1 MWYYISEETVKL
13 CGCRGIMTRL
23 GWLALVLLLLVQV
36 RGMAAADLIQKIAAN
51 DPARAQLRLLDKV
64 GLLPS
69 SHATL
74 FELPMT
80 RYDVAFAMIEP
91 LRSFIALTETPNA
104 NSSPEDRRL
113 HTQVAQLLSTLSRE
127 DLLRLLTATEGLL
140 NGYADLIEKLAPE
153 LPTKAGIALRQMR
166 ETTLKGVNTAKND
179 PHLIVRVSVD
189 PNAVPDAMGNPL
201 PLLPIHPS
209 DIDPRPL
216 PFSGGVSDSVRVLPA
231 NTMEASVNVIFNR
244 LQLTTKIAKT
254 PGSDWNVIRPDQLSG
269 SAMFRLQYL
278 IGQINDNLSIG
289 GIVEYHILRSSEE
302 SGISSTKTGSVAG
315 VIILW

>member
-1 MWYYISEETVKL
+1 
-13 CGCRGIMTRL
+13 MTRL

-36 RGMAAADLIQKIAAN
+36 RGMATADLIQKIPAN

-91 LRSFIALTETPNA
+91 LRLFIALIEIPNA
-104 NSSPEDRRL
+104 NSSSEDRRL
-113 HTQVAQLLSTLSRE
+113 HMQAAQTLSMLSRD
-127 DLLRLLTATEGLL
+127 DLLGLLTATEGLL
-140 NGYADLIEKLAPE
+140 TGYADLIEKLAPG
-153 LPTKAGIALRQMR
+153 LPTKAGIALRQLH
-166 ETTLKGVNTAKND
+166 ETTLKGANTSKND
-179 PHLIVRVSVD
+179 PRFIVKVSVD
-189 PNAVPDAMGNPL
+189 PYAETDAIGRPL
-201 PLLPIHPS
+201 PILPPIHPTNIEPKPF
-209 DIDPRPL
+209 IDGNGN
-216 PFSGGVSDSVRVLPA
+216 SIIGVLPA
-231 NTMEASVNVIFNR
+231 KSMEASVNVIFPR

-254 PGSDWNVIRPDQLSG
+254 PGSDWNIIRPDQLSG

-289 GIVEYHILRSSEE
+289 GIVEYHILRSNEE
-302 SGISSTKTGSVAG
+302 TGISSTKTGSMAG